1 MISEKVSN
9 IKDKI
14 EKEIININNLFD
26 KTMNDIKQYFI
37 EKHEEL
43 IKEENE
49 LIVKLQNEV
58 TKVKE
63 KMENTLSE
71 INEEIRLSERINKIS
86 NKIEKDDANL
96 MKIISFISKIK
107 NSITTMNE
115 TLKKPLKNIKF
126 NFQKEKKSLNFEEYY
141 INNLNQ
147 FNADSKILEESNRIE
162 EFLNLIYEWVGCK
175 KMTLL
180 YRGTRD
186 GMTSKHFH
194 DKCDNQGKTIFN

>member
-1 MISEKVSN
+1 
-9 IKDKI
+9 
-14 EKEIININNLFD
+14 
-26 KTMNDIKQYFI
+26 MNDIKQYFI

-49 LIVKLQNEV
+49 LIEKLQNEV

-147 FNADSKILEESNRIE
+147 FNVDSKILEESNRKE
-162 EFLNLIYEWVGCK
+162 EFLNLIYEWVYLIFINLI
-175 KMTLL
+175 LL
-180 YRGTRD
+180 R
-186 GMTSKHFH
+186 
-194 DKCDNQGKTIFN
+194 I